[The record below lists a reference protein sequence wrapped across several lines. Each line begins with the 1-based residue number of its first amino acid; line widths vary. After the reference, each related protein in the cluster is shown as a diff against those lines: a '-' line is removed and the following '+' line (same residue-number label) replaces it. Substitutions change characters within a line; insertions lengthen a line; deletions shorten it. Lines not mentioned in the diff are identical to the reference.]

1 MEQLIKKWADEGND
15 TVTYFGYGSAKEL
28 LFEHPDSFPFDL
40 LLLDIDMDGMDG
52 MALAKEIRKKDQ
64 KLPIVFLTN
73 RSEYVFE
80 GYEVG
85 ALRYLL
91 KPVEETKLFSLL
103 GEISYALGKER
114 RYLIENVGGETVK
127 IPVDTI
133 YSVEAKGHYIRLHT
147 SAGDYEYKKNLSEIA
162 EELAKDQPIKEVLP
176 KGDLVYPVSQHIG
189 APANPIVAKG
199 DTVLRGQKIA
209 EAGGFV
215 SSPIYASVSGTVKA
229 IEPRRVA
236 VGDMVNSIVIENDGE
251 YKEAEFTPCE
261 DVTALSKEEIINKV
275 KEAGVVG
282 MGGAGFPADY
292 RRMLE
297 NPEELVA
304 GMKIILQIFD
314 KAKGVFGVEN
324 NKPDCIAKLQEL
336 TKDEPRMEVCPLQTK
351 YPQGGERQL
360 IYAVTGRAIN
370 SKMLPADAGC
380 IVDNVET
387 IIAIYN
393 AVKLGKPVMNRVST
407 ITGDAVANPGNF
419 LYYIGTNYAELVEAA
434 GGFKVQ
440 PEKIISGGP
449 MMGFSMFSLDIP
461 TTKTSSSLLCL
472 AEDEVAKAEPSPC
485 INCGRCVEACPE
497 QLVPSR
503 LAKMADHGVADEFE
517 KWHGLECIECG
528 SCSFACPAKRQLAQS
543 IKTMK
548 KQVLAAKRKK

>member
-1 MEQLIKKWADEGND
+1 MGLKTFKGGVHPYEG
-15 TVTYFGYGSAKEL
+15 K
-28 LFEHPDSFPFDL
+28 
-40 LLLDIDMDGMDG
+40 
-52 MALAKEIRKKDQ
+52 
-64 KLPIVFLTN
+64 
-73 RSEYVFE
+73 
-80 GYEVG
+80 
-85 ALRYLL
+85 
-91 KPVEETKLFSLL
+91 
-103 GEISYALGKER
+103 
-114 RYLIENVGGETVK
+114 
-127 IPVDTI
+127 
-133 YSVEAKGHYIRLHT
+133 
-147 SAGDYEYKKNLSEIA
+147 
-162 EELAKDQPIKEVLP
+162 ELAKDQPIKEVLP

-229 IEPRRVA
+229 IEPRRIA

-282 MGGAGFPADY
+282 MGGAGFPTHVK
-292 RRMLE
+292 LSPKE
-297 NPEELVA
+297 PE
-304 GMKIILQIFD
+304 KIEYII
-314 KAKGVFGVEN
+314 GVEN

-497 QLVPSR
+497 QLIPSR